1 MQKNA
6 NVYINGYINNS
17 NLYSVLDLLY
27 PNVKV
32 NINNT
37 IISTLQQYSG
47 NLLSP
52 YYTPMASNINSTILN
67 NLLESS
73 SLYKYMQNTAN
84 VYINGNISNDGLY
97 HLIDFLYPSIKTML
111 NTNLLTTIKNF
122 SGNILQ
128 PFYSPFI
135 QNING
140 IILTELIQDISP
152 SKYMK
157 NSANIYINGNI
168 NYDSLYRVL
177 DLLYPI
183 VKSTIDNEMLLTIT
197 TYSNTLLAPSY
208 SSSIANISENILSNI
223 AYNVNLYTY
232 MRESQYIV
240 INGNISYDGLYKSMD
255 ILFPNI
261 KTSIDSQLI
270 TTLTTINSN
279 ILGNTYADLTA
290 NINSSRLNSLIS
302 NVSLYNYITYNYNLY
317 VNDTLDVNKLK
328 NVLNLLYFN
337 ANINNNTKNF
347 INQLKYS
354 SLYRK

>member
-1 MQKNA
+1 
-6 NVYINGYINNS
+6 
-17 NLYSVLDLLY
+17 
-27 PNVKV
+27 
-32 NINNT
+32 
-37 IISTLQQYSG
+37 
-47 NLLSP
+47 
-52 YYTPMASNINSTILN
+52 
-67 NLLESS
+67 
-73 SLYKYMQNTAN
+73 
-84 VYINGNISNDGLY
+84 
-97 HLIDFLYPSIKTML
+97 
-111 NTNLLTTIKNF
+111 
-122 SGNILQ
+122 
-128 PFYSPFI
+128 
-135 QNING
+135 
-140 IILTELIQDISP
+140 
-152 SKYMK
+152 
-157 NSANIYINGNI
+157 
-168 NYDSLYRVL
+168 
-177 DLLYPI
+177 
-183 VKSTIDNEMLLTIT
+183 MLLTIT